1 MAWLSGTEWRTQL
14 CVSLRVHMSV
24 YVCGKE
30 GSVRENKAISYIF
43 PRICQYVVL
52 GFTYNP
58 KKEVSVPTWERSI
71 LDE

>member
-1 MAWLSGTEWRTQL
+1 M
-14 CVSLRVHMSV
+14 CVCVCVHMSV
-24 YVCGKE
+24 PVCGKE
-30 GSVRENKAISYIF
+30 SRVRENKAISYIF

-58 KKEVSVPTWERSI
+58 EKEVSVPTWERSI